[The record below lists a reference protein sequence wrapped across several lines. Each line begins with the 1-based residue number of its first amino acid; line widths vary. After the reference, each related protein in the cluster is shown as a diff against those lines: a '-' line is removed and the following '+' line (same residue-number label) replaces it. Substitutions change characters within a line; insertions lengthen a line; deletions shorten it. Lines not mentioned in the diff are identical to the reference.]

1 MKQFKKIFYII
12 YFLVIIIT
20 ASSQFL
26 IDAFE
31 IRYQTLYYTII
42 PLWAGLMILLMIIE
56 WAAENIHIRRL
67 NGKIVSLERDNTSLK
82 AKMFDQEE
90 AIKTGTAPKEENKPK
105 TGGEI

>member
-20 ASSQFL
+20 ASAQFL
-26 IDAFE
+26 IDVFQ
-31 IRYQTLYYTII
+31 IRYQTLYYTIL

-56 WAAENIHIRRL
+56 WAAENIHIRKL
-67 NGKIVSLERDNTSLK
+67 NARIASLERDNTSLK

-90 AIKTGTAPKEENKPK
+90 KFKTAAAPKVEKPG
-105 TGGEI
+105 TEGDI